1 MGPVHH
7 TPSIIPLID
16 TGKLNTVAFIE
27 RIHSRRKIDIVSN
40 QYGMAGIQAN
50 DEPLMSTAVKIIH
63 KQFDHLSFTPYP

>member
-7 TPSIIPLID
+7 TPPIIPLID

-27 RIHSRRKIDIVSN
+27 SIHSRCEIDIVRN

-50 DEPLMSTAVKIIH
+50 DEPLMSTAVKIIR
-63 KQFDHLSFTPYP
+63 KQSDHLSFTPYP